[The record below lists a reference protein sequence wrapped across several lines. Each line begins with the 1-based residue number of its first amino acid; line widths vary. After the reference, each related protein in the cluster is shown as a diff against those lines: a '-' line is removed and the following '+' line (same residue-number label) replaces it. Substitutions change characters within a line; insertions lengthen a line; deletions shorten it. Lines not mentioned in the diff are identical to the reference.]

1 MLYVESA
8 FMSSPPPLLPPPSS
22 LLPPL
27 LPSSFLCRM
36 SQSIVPLTS
45 PLPWS
50 AMECLKQG
58 RGNSRVWS
66 SLCGPPTMTT
76 LWSGTLLT
84 RSSHSSMSGS
94 QVCDSCHS
102 TVRACPIPLPSAP
115 PLCMLPHPFAC
126 LSHTSARCPT
136 PLPAAP
142 PLCLLPYH
150 YPILQV

>member
-8 FMSSPPPLLPPPSS
+8 FMSSPPPLLPPPF
-22 LLPPL
+22 LPPPL

-36 SQSIVPLTS
+36 SQSTVPLTS

-58 RGNSRVWS
+58 RGNSKVWS

-76 LWSGTLLT
+76 LWLGTLLT

-102 TVRACPIPLPSAP
+102 TVRACPIPLPTAP
-115 PLCMLPHPFAC
+115 RLCMLPHPSAC
-126 LSHTSARCPT
+126 CPT

-142 PLCLLPYH
+142 PLCLLPH
-150 YPILQV
+150 PSACYPTTIPYSRFE